1 MQSFLFFSYPCLSV
15 SPTLWLSNPS
25 RRLLRAPESLA
36 SPKTDTG
43 ICPNR
48 HRHLAEERLSS
59 GMAPAFLWK
68 RLPNVNNK

>member
-1 MQSFLFFSYPCLSV
+1 M
-15 SPTLWLSNPS
+15 
-25 RRLLRAPESLA
+25 LRAPESLV